1 MRLLAVTTSFL
12 VVMSLALPAGAEVT
26 RADLD
31 AARAEINSV
40 GDDLEDE
47 MEKLEAALDQQTL
60 YEAQITRIQ
69 EDIDG
74 RDREIALAAVETR
87 DRARSMYVSAGAGD
101 FQAVVSPESI
111 TRIGTKKA
119 YLDAVVDLDLNIV
132 NQLEF
137 LRADRAGLQ
146 QQIEA
151 LAAQQED
158 LAAELDARATE
169 ILDQLTAANDRYQT
183 LYGQWQQEEAERRR
197 RAEEERRRQAAA
209 AAAAADAAAVDAAAA
224 AAAASSAAAAASSA
238 SSGNATGNA
247 SGAFVDSSGRT
258 CPVAGANSFSDTW
271 GAPRSGGRTHKGV
284 DMTAAIGTPLVAVES
299 GYIWSP
305 NWHWAGG
312 NGVYVRGDS
321 GDIYYYAHMKG
332 YAPGLYDGMRVG
344 AGQLVGYVGNTGNSS
359 VPHLHLGWQ
368 PGGGPLTNPYQ
379 LMVKLCR

>member
-1 MRLLAVTTSFL
+1 
-12 VVMSLALPAGAEVT
+12 MSLALPAGAEVT

-87 DRARSMYVSAGAGD
+87 DRARSMYVSAGAGA
-101 FQAVVSPESI
+101 FQAAVDPESI
-111 TRIGTKKA
+111 TRLGTKQA

-132 NQLEF
+132 NQLEY
-137 LRADRAGLQ
+137 LRADRADLQ

-209 AAAAADAAAVDAAAA
+209 A
-224 AAAASSAAAAASSA
+224 SSA

-284 DMTAAIGTPLVAVES
+284 DMTAATGTPLVAVES

-321 GDIYYYAHMKG
+321 GDIYYYAHMNG
-332 YAPGLYDGMRVG
+332 YASGLYDGMRVG
-344 AGQLVGYVGNTGNSS
+344 AGQLVGYVGNTGNSR